1 MSNQNVLVTYS
12 APVSF
17 LASESW
23 RQVLAA
29 LQSQLPLRS
38 IHWKS
43 ASRPNLKTIQELDLT
58 LVPLDSLRDEHTS
71 QIPVTLL
78 EKPLL
83 NLYVVT
89 CEDNDLYRTN
99 VKKQI
104 KDWHYAISQRKN
116 QEWIIVH
123 VVRSDIKTADRKF
136 FNMKSSVLDK
146 IKADFNID
154 KRDRCVQLSWTA
166 GDHSPVIWADLV
178 NKIKDGLL
186 FALDSSVS
194 QREEEV
200 RRSEGQRQMPGWNF
214 CTFFILKACPESL
227 ASSFEGVKL
236 FEDALLQYTELEDS
250 FIQVLREKNMSWF
263 GSLIQPVY
271 KDDSMPLLSVS
282 KKHYR
287 DLILANSISVFDFR
301 IYLLARQC
309 ALLNK
314 MRRPSEICQK
324 VTTFL
329 GTFGR
334 RLREVEA
341 TLPEYFIESWIFSS
355 ALSVVDQCDTWAPP
369 TNLDGIQLARFS
381 ASKGEL
387 LELAKTQLDTI
398 GIKVGHLPKK
408 PPFASICMEETPV
421 LHSKQSSE
429 ASSTQRISNNEVIL
443 AIGDK
448 EAFYDLYCAT
458 SNRAIDMYVK
468 AGRRKFAL
476 KLHGFLAALDIHRG
490 RLESALAIF
499 TSLPA
504 HYAPHMWTSLESFV
518 LSRAINIHAELEK
531 PQDREWIHILLAFLR
546 ACTNDVN
553 KEIVSEE
560 DGEKGV
566 TMLIRALHTAA
577 TSLDSDLIHSDHPI
591 MAVQVSG
598 DATCSDDEDLA
609 LVDATISNHL
619 PCDVMVDEVSVT
631 MCGRDSERLKF
642 IAKMD
647 KLPPGQSTVTLSC
660 PTSSWGLYVLESSE
674 VVMSHLRFQWQ
685 HTGTTATASKRNPV
699 SLVRVPRSL
708 RALDVQTRQPQQ
720 TELGTTSRV
729 LLVISTG
736 QNDISRAT
744 IKPTPP
750 SGVKFNYSEVRLE
763 AEGTGTLEVSDNAV
777 VLLDAPVDTD
787 VVISLPHS
795 DASRY
800 HTMKIGLSVT
810 YNTQSSL
817 GVMRTLQTSRVV
829 TVSLPI
835 AVNVE
840 DFFRGKRLFSKF
852 TISATSHQYVRISST
867 ELQGSRSLD
876 GVKISGCRPSRPVVT
891 VTPEHAVNFLFSIE
905 SSNGPVLEPLNLV
918 IKYRILRDEVEALIR
933 QTVEA
938 ALSSMSVEKLQYCSL
953 RRTLID
959 KLVAHLESNAEWV
972 ETYRATGEIIL
983 PRSFEDD
990 GDFQGPVREALA
1002 QCRPETAS
1010 PCPWREIKIPVDVP
1024 RMNIVT
1030 AAQITVQPSPLPSDV
1045 RSDQLPPIYAGQPI
1059 PATLILKTSFHWA
1072 EKEGKQRSY
1081 KMRYDVEERVKDWLL
1096 CGRKRGDFVATD
1108 GGSFAVPLTLI
1119 ALHHGEITL
1128 PKVDVR
1134 PLPISTQASM
1144 GSTVPSADAC
1154 QVHGAEK
1161 VLILPRGG
1169 RSTYIVGMGG
1179 ENE

>member
-23 RQVLAA
+23 RQVLGA

-43 ASRPNLKTIQELDLT
+43 ASRPNLKTIQELELT

-71 QIPVTLL
+71 QVPVTLL

-89 CEDNDLYRTN
+89 CEDNDSYKAN

-104 KDWHYAISQRKN
+104 KDWHSAISQRKN

-123 VVRSDIKTADRKF
+123 VVRSDIKTTDRKF

-186 FALDSSVS
+186 SALDSSVS

-200 RRSEGQRQMPGWNF
+200 RRSESQRQMPGWNF
-214 CTFFILKACPESL
+214 CTFFILKESL

-236 FEDALLQYTELEDS
+236 FEDALHQYNELEVS

-263 GSLIQPVY
+263 GSLIQPVD
-271 KDDSMPLLSVS
+271 KDDSVPLLSIT

-314 MRRPSEICQK
+314 MGRPSEICQK

-329 GTFGR
+329 GMFGR

-341 TLPEYFIESWIFSS
+341 KLPEYFIESWIFSS
-355 ALSVVDQCDTWAPP
+355 ALSVVDQCDMWAPA
-369 TNLDGIQLARFS
+369 TELDGIQLARFS

-387 LELAKTQLDTI
+387 LELAKTQLDVI
-398 GIKVGHLPKK
+398 GVKVGHLPKK
-408 PPFASICMEETPV
+408 PPFAATCMEETA
-421 LHSKQSSE
+421 LHPDQNSKR
-429 ASSTQRISNNEVIL
+429 SSTRRISNHEVVL

-448 EAFYDLYCAT
+448 EVFYDLYCAT

-490 RLESALAIF
+490 RLASALAIF

-504 HYAPHMWTSLESFV
+504 HYAPHMWVSLESFV
-518 LSRAINIHAELEK
+518 LSRALDIHAELEN
-531 PQDREWIHILLAFLR
+531 PQDREWIHILLAYIR
-546 ACTNDVN
+546 TCTNDTS
-553 KEIVSEE
+553 KELTSEV
-560 DGEKGV
+560 DEKSV
-566 TMLIRALHTAA
+566 TELIRALHTAA
-577 TSLDSDLIHSDHPI
+577 ASLDSDLIHTDHPI
-591 MAVQVSG
+591 MAIQVSG

-609 LVDATISNHL
+609 LVDVTVSNHL
-619 PCDVMVDEVSVT
+619 PCDVFVDEINIT
-631 MCGRDSERLKF
+631 LRGRDSERLKF
-642 IAKMD
+642 IAKVD

-660 PTSSWGLYVLESSE
+660 PSSSWGLYTLESSE
-674 VVMSHLRFQWQ
+674 VVMSRVHFQWQ
-685 HTGTTATASKRNPV
+685 HTVTAAATPKKNQI

-708 RALDVQTRQPQQ
+708 RALDVQIRQPQQ
-720 TELGTTSRV
+720 IELGTTSHL

-744 IKPTPP
+744 IKLTPP
-750 SGVKFNYSEVRLE
+750 SGVQFNYSAARLE
-763 AEGTGTLEVSDNAV
+763 AQGQFFQYVLICTGTLEPSDNAV
-777 VLLDAPVDTD
+777 VLLDAPVD
-787 VVISLPHS
+787 
-795 DASRY
+795 
-800 HTMKIGLSVT
+800 KIWLNVT
-810 YNTQSSL
+810 YNTQSSM
-817 GVMRTLQTSRVV
+817 GVVRTLQTSRVV
-829 TVSLPI
+829 AVSLPI

-852 TISATSHQYVRISST
+852 TISATSHQHVRISST
-867 ELQGSRSLD
+867 ELKGTRSLD

-891 VTPEHAVNFLFSIE
+891 VTPEYPVNFLFSIE
-905 SSNGPVLEPLNLV
+905 SSNGP
-918 IKYRILRDEVEALIR
+918 EVEALVR
-933 QTVEA
+933 QTVEVV
-938 ALSSMSVEKLQYCSL
+938 LSSMPVEEPQYVSL
-953 RRTLID
+953 RRMLID
-959 KLVAHLESNAEWV
+959 KLVAQLESNAEWI
-972 ETYRATGEIIL
+972 EAYRATGEIVL
-983 PRSFEDD
+983 PRSFEDG
-990 GDFQGPVREALA
+990 GDFQGPIREALA

-1030 AAQITVQPSPLPSDV
+1030 AAQITVQPSSLPSDIQ
-1045 RSDQLPPIYAGQPI
+1045 SNQLPPIYAGQPI
-1059 PATLILKTSFHWA
+1059 NATLIFKTSFHWA
-1072 EKEGKQRSY
+1072 EIEGKQRCY
-1081 KMRYDVEERVKDWLL
+1081 TMRYDVEERVKDWLL
-1096 CGRKRGDFVATD
+1096 CGRKRGDFIATD
-1108 GGSFAVPLTLI
+1108 GGSFTVPLTLI

-1134 PLPISTQASM
+1134 PLPISTQAPM

-1154 QVHGAEK
+1154 QVHEAEK

-1169 RSTYIVGMGG
+1169 RSTYIVGMGS
-1179 ENE
+1179 EYE

>member
-43 ASRPNLKTIQELDLT
+43 ASRPNLKTIQELELT

-71 QIPVTLL
+71 QVPVTLL

-104 KDWHYAISQRKN
+104 KDWHSAISQRKN

-123 VVRSDIKTADRKF
+123 VVRSDIKTTDRKF

-200 RRSEGQRQMPGWNF
+200 RRSESQRQMPGWNF
-214 CTFFILKACPESL
+214 CTFFILKESL

-236 FEDALLQYTELEDS
+236 FEDALNQYNELEVS

-263 GSLIQPVY
+263 GSLIQPAD
-271 KDDSMPLLSVS
+271 KDDSVPLLSVT

-287 DLILANSISVFDFR
+287 DLILANSISVFDIR

-314 MRRPSEICQK
+314 MGRPFEICQK

-341 TLPEYFIESWIFSS
+341 KLPEYFIESWIFSS

-369 TNLDGIQLARFS
+369 PELDGIQLAQFS

-387 LELAKTQLDTI
+387 LELAKTQLDII
-398 GIKVGHLPKK
+398 GVKVGHLPRKSPFATTYIEKK
-408 PPFASICMEETPV
+408 PALQPT
-421 LHSKQSSE
+421 KR
-429 ASSTQRISNNEVIL
+429 SSTQRISNHEVIL

-490 RLESALAIF
+490 RLASALAIF

-518 LSRAINIHAELEK
+518 LSRAIDIHAELGK
-531 PQDREWIHILLAFLR
+531 PQDREWIHILLAYLR
-546 ACTNDVN
+546 TCTNDMS
-553 KEIVSEE
+553 KELASE
-560 DGEKGV
+560 GV
-566 TMLIRALHTAA
+566 WETSVTQLIRALHTAA
-577 TSLDSDLIHSDHPI
+577 TSLDSDLIHTDHPI
-591 MAVQVSG
+591 MGVQVSG

-609 LVDATISNHL
+609 LVNATISNYL
-619 PCDVMVDEVSVT
+619 PCDIFVDEISIT
-631 MCGRDSERLKF
+631 LRSRDSECLKF
-642 IAKMD
+642 IAKVD
-647 KLPPGQSTVTLSC
+647 KLAPGQSTVTLYC
-660 PTSSWGLYVLESSE
+660 PSSSWGLYTLESSE
-674 VVMSHLRFQWQ
+674 VVMSRVRFQWQ
-685 HTGTTATASKRNPV
+685 HTATVATTSKRSNI
-699 SLVRVPRSL
+699 SLVRVPRNL
-708 RALDVQTRQPQQ
+708 RALDVQIRQPQQ
-720 TELGTTSRV
+720 TELGTTSRL

-736 QNDISRAT
+736 RNDISRAT

-750 SGVKFNYSEVRLE
+750 SGVQFNYSAARLE
-763 AEGTGTLEVSDNAV
+763 AEGTGTLEVSDNAI
-777 VLLDAPVDTD
+777 VLLDAPVDTE
-787 VVISLPHS
+787 VIISFPHS

-800 HTMKIGLSVT
+800 YMMKIGLSVT

-817 GVMRTLQTSRVV
+817 GVIRTLQTSRVV

-852 TISATSHQYVRISST
+852 TISTTSHQHVRISST
-867 ELQGSRSLD
+867 ELQGPRSLD

-905 SSNGPVLEPLNLV
+905 PSNGPVLEPLNLV
-918 IKYRILRDEVEALIR
+918 IKYRILRDEVEALVR
-933 QTVEA
+933 QTVDA
-938 ALSSMSVEKLQYCSL
+938 VLSNMPVEKPQYGSL
-953 RRTLID
+953 RRMLFE
-959 KLVAHLESNAEWV
+959 KLVAQLESDAEWV
-972 ETYRATGEIIL
+972 ETYKATGEIVL
-983 PRSFEDD
+983 PRSFEDG
-990 GDFQGPVREALA
+990 GDFQEPIREALA

-1030 AAQITVQPSPLPSDV
+1030 AAQITVQPSPLPSDIT
-1045 RSDQLPPIYAGQPI
+1045 SDQLPPIYAGQPI
-1059 PATLILKTSFHWA
+1059 NATLIFKTSFHWA
-1072 EKEGKQRSY
+1072 DKEGKQRCY
-1081 KMRYDVEERVKDWLL
+1081 TMRYDVEERVKDWLL

-1144 GSTVPSADAC
+1144 GSTVPSADTC

-1161 VLILPRGG
+1161 ILILPRGG

-1179 ENE
+1179 EYE

>member
-12 APVSF
+12 APLSF

-43 ASRPNLKTIQELDLT
+43 ASRPNLKTIQELELT

-71 QIPVTLL
+71 QVPVTLL

-89 CEDNDLYRTN
+89 CEDNDSYKAN

-104 KDWHYAISQRKN
+104 KDWHSAISQRKN

-123 VVRSDIKTADRKF
+123 VVRSDIKTTDRKF

-186 FALDSSVS
+186 SALDSSVS

-200 RRSEGQRQMPGWNF
+200 RRSESQRQMPGWNF
-214 CTFFILKACPESL
+214 CTFFILKESL

-236 FEDALLQYTELEDS
+236 FEDALHQYNELEVS

-263 GSLIQPVY
+263 GSLIQPVD
-271 KDDSMPLLSVS
+271 KDDSVPLLSIT

-324 VTTFL
+324 VATFL
-329 GTFGR
+329 ATFGR

-341 TLPEYFIESWIFSS
+341 KLPEYFIESWIFSS
-355 ALSVVDQCDTWAPP
+355 ALSVVDQCDMWAPAIE
-369 TNLDGIQLARFS
+369 LDGIQLARFS

-387 LELAKTQLDTI
+387 LELAKTQVICL
-398 GIKVGHLPKK
+398 KK
-408 PPFASICMEETPV
+408 PPFATTCMEGTT
-421 LHSKQSSE
+421 LHPEQNSKR
-429 ASSTQRISNNEVIL
+429 SSTRRISNQEVML

-490 RLESALAIF
+490 RLASALAIF

-504 HYAPHMWTSLESFV
+504 HYAPHMWVSLESFV
-518 LSRAINIHAELEK
+518 LSRALDIHAELEN
-531 PQDREWIHILLAFLR
+531 PQDREWIHILLAYLR
-546 ACTNDVN
+546 TYTNDMN
-553 KEIVSEE
+553 KELTSEVDE
-560 DGEKGV
+560 EKSV
-566 TMLIRALHTAA
+566 TELIRALHTAA
-577 TSLDSDLIHSDHPI
+577 ASLDSDLIHTDHPI

-598 DATCSDDEDLA
+598 DATCSDDEDLT
-609 LVDATISNHL
+609 LVDATVSNHL
-619 PCDVMVDEVSVT
+619 PCDVFIDEINIT
-631 MCGRDSERLKF
+631 LRGRDSERLKF
-642 IAKMD
+642 IAKVD

-660 PTSSWGLYVLESSE
+660 PSSSWGLYTLESSE
-674 VVMSHLRFQWQ
+674 VVMSRVHFQWQ
-685 HTGTTATASKRNPV
+685 HTGTAATTPKNNQISF
-699 SLVRVPRSL
+699 VRVPRSL
-708 RALDVQTRQPQQ
+708 RALDVQIRQPQQ
-720 TELGTTSRV
+720 IELGTTSHL

-750 SGVKFNYSEVRLE
+750 SGVQFNYSAARLE
-763 AEGTGTLEVSDNAV
+763 AEGTGTLEASDNAI
-777 VLLDAPVDTD
+777 VLLDAPVDAD

-800 HTMKIGLSVT
+800 HTMKIWLNVT
-810 YNTQSSL
+810 YNTQSSM
-817 GVMRTLQTSRVV
+817 GVIRTLQTSRVV

-852 TISATSHQYVRISST
+852 TISATSHQHVRISST
-867 ELQGSRSLD
+867 ELQGARSLD

-891 VTPEHAVNFLFSIE
+891 VMPEHPVNFLFSIE
-905 SSNGPVLEPLNLV
+905 SSNGP
-918 IKYRILRDEVEALIR
+918 EVEALVR

-938 ALSSMSVEKLQYCSL
+938 VLSSMPVEKPQYGSL
-953 RRTLID
+953 RRMLID
-959 KLVAHLESNAEWV
+959 KLVAQLESNAEWI
-972 ETYRATGEIIL
+972 EAYRATGEITL
-983 PRSFEDD
+983 PRSFEDG
-990 GDFQGPVREALA
+990 GDFQGPIREALA

-1030 AAQITVQPSPLPSDV
+1030 AAQITVQPSSLPSDIQ
-1045 RSDQLPPIYAGQPI
+1045 SDQLPPIYAGQPI
-1059 PATLILKTSFHWA
+1059 NATLILKTSFHWA
-1072 EKEGKQRSY
+1072 EKEGKQRCY
-1081 KMRYDVEERVKDWLL
+1081 TMRYDVEERVKDWLL

-1108 GGSFAVPLTLI
+1108 GGSFTVPLTLI
-1119 ALHHGEITL
+1119 ALHHGEMTL

-1154 QVHGAEK
+1154 QVHEAEK

-1179 ENE
+1179 EYE

>member
-23 RQVLAA
+23 KQVLAA

-43 ASRPNLKTIQELDLT
+43 ASRPTLKTIQELELT

-71 QIPVTLL
+71 QVPVTLL

-89 CEDNDLYRTN
+89 CEDNDSYKTI

-104 KDWHYAISQRKN
+104 KDWHFAISQRKN

-123 VVRSDIKTADRKF
+123 VVRSDIKTTDRKF

-186 FALDSSVS
+186 SALDSSVS

-200 RRSEGQRQMPGWNF
+200 RRSESQRQMPGWNF
-214 CTFFILKACPESL
+214 CTFFILKESL

-236 FEDALLQYTELEDS
+236 FEDALHQYNELEVS

-263 GSLIQPVY
+263 GSLIQPVD
-271 KDDSMPLLSVS
+271 KDDSAPLLSIT

-341 TLPEYFIESWIFSS
+341 KLPEYFIESWIFSS
-355 ALSVVDQCDTWAPP
+355 ALSVVDQCDKWAP
-369 TNLDGIQLARFS
+369 TTELDGIQLARFS

-387 LELAKTQLDTI
+387 LELAKTQLDII
-398 GIKVGHLPKK
+398 GVKVGHLPKK
-408 PPFASICMEETPV
+408 PPFATTSMEETA
-421 LHSKQSSE
+421 LNLEQISE
-429 ASSTQRISNNEVIL
+429 RSSTQRISNHEVML
-443 AIGDK
+443 AIGGE

-490 RLESALAIF
+490 RLASALAIF

-504 HYAPHMWTSLESFV
+504 HYAPHMWISLESFV
-518 LSRAINIHAELEK
+518 LSRALDIHAELEN
-531 PQDREWIHILLAFLR
+531 PQDREWIHILLAYLR
-546 ACTNDVN
+546 TCINDMS
-553 KEIVSEE
+553 KELASEV
-560 DGEKGV
+560 DKEKSV
-566 TMLIRALHTAA
+566 TQLIRALHTAA
-577 TSLDSDLIHSDHPI
+577 ASLDSDLVHTDHPI

-598 DATCSDDEDLA
+598 DATCSGDEDLVS
-609 LVDATISNHL
+609 VDVTVSNHL
-619 PCDVMVDEVSVT
+619 PCDVFVDEINIT
-631 MCGRDSERLKF
+631 LRGRDSERLKF
-642 IAKMD
+642 VAKVD

-660 PTSSWGLYVLESSE
+660 PSSSWGLYTLESSE
-674 VVMSHLRFQWQ
+674 VVMSRVHFRWQ
-685 HTGTTATASKRNPV
+685 HTGTVATTPKRNQI

-708 RALDVQTRQPQQ
+708 RALDVQIRQPQQ
-720 TELGTTSRV
+720 TELGATSHL

-736 QNDISRAT
+736 QNNISRAT

-750 SGVKFNYSEVRLE
+750 SGVQFNYSAARLE
-763 AEGTGTLEVSDNAV
+763 AEGMGTLETSDDAI
-777 VLLDAPVDTD
+777 VLLDAPVDAD
-787 VVISLPHS
+787 VVIVLPHS

-800 HTMKIGLSVT
+800 HTMKIWLNVT
-810 YNTQSSL
+810 YNSQSSM
-817 GVMRTLQTSRVV
+817 GVIRTLQTSRVV

-867 ELQGSRSLD
+867 ELQSAQCLD
-876 GVKISGCRPSRPVVT
+876 GVKISGCRPSRPVMT
-891 VTPEHAVNFLFSIE
+891 VTPEHPVNFLFSIE

-918 IKYRILRDEVEALIR
+918 IKYRILRDEVEALVR

-938 ALSSMSVEKLQYCSL
+938 VLSSMPIEKPQYGSL
-953 RRTLID
+953 RRMLID
-959 KLVAHLESNAEWV
+959 KLVAQLESDAEWV

-983 PRSFEDD
+983 PRSFEAG
-990 GDFQGPVREALA
+990 GDFQEPIQEALA
-1002 QCRPETAS
+1002 QCRSETAS

-1030 AAQITVQPSPLPSDV
+1030 AAQITIQPSSLPSGIQ
-1045 RSDQLPPIYAGQPI
+1045 SDQLPSIYAGQPI
-1059 PATLILKTSFHWA
+1059 NATLIFKTSFHWA
-1072 EKEGKQRSY
+1072 EKEGKQRCY
-1081 KMRYDVEERVKDWLL
+1081 TMRYDVEERVKDWLL

-1108 GGSFAVPLTLI
+1108 GGSFTVPLTLI
-1119 ALHHGEITL
+1119 ALHHGEISL

-1134 PLPISTQASM
+1134 PLPIPTQASM
-1144 GSTVPSADAC
+1144 EPTVPSADTC

-1169 RSTYIVGMGG
+1169 RNTYIVGMGG
-1179 ENE
+1179 EYE